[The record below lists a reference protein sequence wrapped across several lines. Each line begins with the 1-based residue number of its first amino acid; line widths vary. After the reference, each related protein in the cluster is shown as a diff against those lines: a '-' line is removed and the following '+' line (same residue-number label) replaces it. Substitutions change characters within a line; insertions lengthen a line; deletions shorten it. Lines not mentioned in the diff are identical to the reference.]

1 MVPVFLKNRLA
12 ATSTAYIYAQ
22 SVARIWRPA
31 LHAASLRE
39 LLHRTV
45 PHRACTMNAYRLSQ
59 AGLSLFR
66 TIALLFCIYNYLV
79 LRFACARAHD

>member
-12 ATSTAYIYAQ
+12 ASSTTYLYICAERR
-22 SVARIWRPA
+22 SWRAA

-79 LRFACARAHD
+79 LRCACARAHD